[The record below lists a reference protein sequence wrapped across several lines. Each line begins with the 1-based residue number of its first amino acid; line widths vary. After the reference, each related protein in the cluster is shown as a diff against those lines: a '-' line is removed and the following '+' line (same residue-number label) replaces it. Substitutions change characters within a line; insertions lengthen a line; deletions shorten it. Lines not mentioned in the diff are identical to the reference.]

1 MSGTVLTNKGL
12 ALITKLVAASTELQI
27 SRVAVG
33 TGRVPSGVDPQT
45 MVDLNEYKMDAQIE
59 SYGVSPDQSDV
70 AYIAAQ
76 VSSIGVSAG
85 FAVTEAGVFATDP
98 DVGEI
103 LYAYLDLTEDPQYIY
118 AETDAIS
125 KFAEITFN
133 VLIGSVAK
141 VTAYVSPGALTK
153 KVDFNAFKESVETP
167 EFDDSGTVSG
177 ISSFPDFLNLV
188 KSKMN
193 FFQFF
198 RNFKAGLQFVLHAG
212 QIVNN
217 CVTDNAGLPLS
228 AAQGKALMDK
238 YTQLYSDLN
247 TTNNNLSKLNG
258 KMLGSNYVMNYSDFS
273 DLSVNVYSVE
283 TFATTPSGNAPEN
296 NVGDFRITRLG
307 MNNSKYNTLILTS
320 PRYKTSV
327 SMSQEFYV
335 GNFWDG
341 IWMGWERLAN
351 KSALDNL
358 TSLYNTI
365 KANYEKGS
373 TFLDDISPLSFP
385 SQLKHAGFYKLPTMT
400 ADVNAD
406 AGSETMTEYTTGDFY
421 GLLLGADINTTDG
434 CAYGTLIVSSPRI
447 KSAIWVGN
455 IWKRNL
461 LVGIKLEKVEDYI

>member
-167 EFDDSGTVSG
+167 EFDDSGAVEG
-177 ISSFPDFLNLV
+177 ISSFPSFLETM

-198 RNFKAGLQFVLHAG
+198 RNLKAGLQFVLHAG

-228 AAQGKALMDK
+228 AAQGKVLKDL
-238 YTQLYSDLN
+238 YTQLYSEVSNSGIPIVKKITDLYSIKASGFYYYDAGA
-247 TTNNNLSKLNG
+247 TNAPMSSRG
-258 KMLGSNYVMNYSDFS
+258 GMIVANYLS
-273 DLSVNVYSVE
+273 DLWISLTVIPYASSNVY
-283 TFATTPSGNAPEN
+283 
-296 NVGDFRITRLG
+296 II
-307 MNNSKYNTLILTS
+307 SKYGNDWSNWTEYASKNDLSNFVVSERVVFPAVTISANNATHTS
-320 PRYKTSV
+320 NVSV
-327 SMSQEFYV
+327 QK
-335 GNFWDG
+335 DG
-341 IWMGWERLAN
+341 
-351 KSALDNL
+351 
-358 TSLYNTI
+358 
-365 KANYEKGS
+365 
-373 TFLDDISPLSFP
+373 
-385 SQLKHAGFYKLPTMT
+385 YKLMGVFIRSTGNYQVYHYEIVIDRNENINIGLKNT
-400 ADVNAD
+400 A
-406 AGSETMTEYTTGDFY
+406 
-421 GLLLGADINTTDG
+421 
-434 CAYGTLIVSSPRI
+434 
-447 KSAIWVGN
+447 SASVTVTATVQAIYMKNV
-455 IWKRNL
+455 
-461 LVGIKLEKVEDYI
+461 

>member
-198 RNFKAGLQFVLHAG
+198 RNFKAGMQFVLHAG

-228 AAQGKALMDK
+228 AAQGKVLKDL
-238 YTQLYSDLN
+238 YTQLYSDLSNFVVARQISADVTIPNGSPYSTSAHDITCDIPSGYKYVGILRAWCIDPSCFVWNAYFRDEGKNAKIDVSNLNGTQKN
-247 TTNNNLSKLNG
+247 TTIFIG
-258 KMLGSNYVMNYSDFS
+258 V
-273 DLSVNVYSVE
+273 
-283 TFATTPSGNAPEN
+283 
-296 NVGDFRITRLG
+296 
-307 MNNSKYNTLILTS
+307 
-320 PRYKTSV
+320 
-327 SMSQEFYV
+327 
-335 GNFWDG
+335 
-341 IWMGWERLAN
+341 
-351 KSALDNL
+351 
-358 TSLYNTI
+358 LYAKI
-365 KANYEKGS
+365 M
-373 TFLDDISPLSFP
+373 I
-385 SQLKHAGFYKLPTMT
+385 
-400 ADVNAD
+400 
-406 AGSETMTEYTTGDFY
+406 
-421 GLLLGADINTTDG
+421 
-434 CAYGTLIVSSPRI
+434 
-447 KSAIWVGN
+447 
-455 IWKRNL
+455 
-461 LVGIKLEKVEDYI
+461 

>member
-133 VLIGSVAK
+133 VLIGSVTK

-198 RNFKAGLQFVLHAG
+198 RNFKAGMQFVLHAG

-228 AAQGKALMDK
+228 AAQGKVLKDL
-238 YTQLYSDLN
+238 YTQLYSDL
-247 TTNNNLSKLNG
+247 SKLHVNYSYNGTDGINDVYESMSDMSSLLIWTDGNTKIGQELGLSQTYEGCEVAVWKGTAWRGGAIAYLGAGSAAQIGLING
-258 KMLGSNYVMNYSDFS
+258 KNIIKWYPIVLKSNLESGYLKIKVYDSCIRLVQKTVSFTNGIGYIPLSEIFES
-273 DLSVNVYSVE
+273 FNPTYAIGVSQPIDLESE
-283 TFATTPSGNAPEN
+283 GIALA
-296 NVGDFRITRLG
+296 
-307 MNNSKYNTLILTS
+307 
-320 PRYKTSV
+320 SV
-327 SMSQEFYV
+327 SKD
-335 GNFWDG
+335 GNNMK
-341 IWMGWERLAN
+341 IALN
-351 KSALDNL
+351 KSYTGTKWVSFIAIG
-358 TSLYNTI
+358 SL
-365 KANYEKGS
+365 
-373 TFLDDISPLSFP
+373 
-385 SQLKHAGFYKLPTMT
+385 
-400 ADVNAD
+400 
-406 AGSETMTEYTTGDFY
+406 
-421 GLLLGADINTTDG
+421 
-434 CAYGTLIVSSPRI
+434 
-447 KSAIWVGN
+447 
-455 IWKRNL
+455 
-461 LVGIKLEKVEDYI
+461 

>member
-167 EFDDSGTVSG
+167 EFDDSGTVEG
-177 ISSFPDFLNLV
+177 ISSFPSFLETM

-198 RNFKAGLQFVLHAG
+198 RNLKAGLQFVLHAG

-238 YTQLYSDLN
+238 YTQLYSDMSNYRVIIVNDTPADDIPSLLKAKAKLISN
-247 TTNNNLSKLNG
+247 QNKGQGFYVIIGGWQGKTYGFSIGNVIGGKITIACFLNNNCYLATCDY
-258 KMLGSNYVMNYSDFS
+258 SN
-273 DLSVNVYSVE
+273 
-283 TFATTPSGNAPEN
+283 PEN
-296 NVGDFRITRLG
+296 NFSYATMKPDLSPYIT
-307 MNNSKYNTLILTS
+307 K
-320 PRYKTSV
+320 
-327 SMSQEFYV
+327 SQLFAAQSQSFLV
-335 GNFWDG
+335 
-341 IWMGWERLAN
+341 N
-351 KSALDNL
+351 KSTTIDGTLFSTANFKAQRPNTGTGAASYGFENIGINSGALYLDPTDYKL
-358 TSLYNTI
+358 HFI
-365 KANYEKGS
+365 NYEG
-373 TFLDDISPLSFP
+373 
-385 SQLKHAGFYKLPTMT
+385 
-400 ADVNAD
+400 N
-406 AGSETMTEYTTGDFY
+406 DFT
-421 GLLLGADINTTDG
+421 INWT
-434 CAYGTLIVSSPRI
+434 
-447 KSAIWVGN
+447 KN
-455 IWKRNL
+455 
-461 LVGIKLEKVEDYI
+461 

>member
-167 EFDDSGTVSG
+167 EFDDSGAVEG
-177 ISSFPDFLNLV
+177 ISSFPSFLETM

-198 RNFKAGLQFVLHAG
+198 RNLKAGLQFVLHAG

-228 AAQGKALMDK
+228 AAQGKVLKDL
-238 YTQLYSDLN
+238 YTQLYSDMQAKNSPYGNILAPGDASGLN
-247 TTNNNLSKLNG
+247 VNGYLMSRFGLNGVPTSKKGDKYYIAVDANNKLRSGIQVNGADKITWKEIATKDDLLSIDIKKYASGALSKGSQKEINLTFEPRTG
-258 KMLGSNYVMNYSDFS
+258 YTRRYFVGELFGTGSNSVI
-273 DLSVNVYSVE
+273 VNVH
-283 TFATTPSGNAPEN
+283 
-296 NVGDFRITRLG
+296 
-307 MNNSKYNTLILTS
+307 
-320 PRYKTSV
+320 
-327 SMSQEFYV
+327 
-335 GNFWDG
+335 
-341 IWMGWERLAN
+341 
-351 KSALDNL
+351 
-358 TSLYNTI
+358 
-365 KANYEKGS
+365 GS
-373 TFLDDISPLSFP
+373 TLSFF
-385 SQLKHAGFYKLPTMT
+385 AI
-400 ADVNAD
+400 NAD
-406 AGSETMTEYTTGDFY
+406 ADITATILCIYTKD
-421 GLLLGADINTTDG
+421 
-434 CAYGTLIVSSPRI
+434 
-447 KSAIWVGN
+447 
-455 IWKRNL
+455 
-461 LVGIKLEKVEDYI
+461 

>member
-247 TTNNNLSKLNG
+247 TTNNNLSNKFKITADNGYTQLSQLMDVGAWSEPFVFDIPYTSSLAPASNNAVGIAERGMLHAFDYAGKHFYCIDASKGWQKSPYALKSDLLNLSRTFVSG
-258 KMLGSNYVMNYSDFS
+258 DSFS
-273 DLSVNVYSVE
+273 DAKDLSI
-283 TFATTPSGNAPEN
+283 PP
-296 NVGDFRITRLG
+296 
-307 MNNSKYNTLILTS
+307 
-320 PRYKTSV
+320 
-327 SMSQEFYV
+327 
-335 GNFWDG
+335 G
-341 IWMGWERLAN
+341 IYGGQSR
-351 KSALDNL
+351 
-358 TSLYNTI
+358 T
-365 KANYEKGS
+365 EKH
-373 TFLDDISPLSFP
+373 P
-385 SQLKHAGFYKLPTMT
+385 
-400 ADVNAD
+400 
-406 AGSETMTEYTTGDFY
+406 
-421 GLLLGADINTTDG
+421 
-434 CAYGTLIVSSPRI
+434 
-447 KSAIWVGN
+447 
-455 IWKRNL
+455 
-461 LVGIKLEKVEDYI
+461 